1 MKKRNN
7 LSLVLGVVTA
17 IASSCTGPLSELGD
31 DQEKNAV
38 SKQELI
44 KRGKY
49 LVTIGACHDCHSPK
63 ILTPEG
69 FDIDSARL
77 LSGHPA
83 TDEIPKAVITNDW
96 VLFSNDLTAFV
107 GPWGVSFSAN
117 LTPDDTGIGNWT
129 LDQFKRAIRKGLYK
143 GLEGSRQLRPPMPW
157 QMYKTMSD
165 DDLEAVFTYLKSIK
179 PVQNNVPA
187 PISPKDINKQVTNN

>member
-1 MKKRNN
+1 MKKMNS
-7 LSLVLGVVTA
+7 LSLILGVVAA
-17 IASSCTGPLSELGD
+17 IVSSCTTPLAEIGD
-31 DQEKNAV
+31 EEENATIN
-38 SKQELI
+38 KEELI

-49 LVTIGACHDCHSPK
+49 LVTVGACHDCHSPK
-63 ILTPEG
+63 IMTPQG

-83 TDEIPKAVITNDW
+83 TDEIPEAVVTSDW

-143 GLEGSRQLRPPMPW
+143 GLEGSRPLRPPMPW
-157 QMYKTMSD
+157 QMYKTFSD

-179 PVQNNVPA
+179 PVQNNVPP
-187 PISPKDINKQVTNN
+187 PISPKDINKTN

>member
-1 MKKRNN
+1 MKKRNTF
-7 LSLVLGVVTA
+7 SLILGVFAAV
-17 IASSCTGPLSELGD
+17 ASSCTGPLGEIGD
-31 DQEKNAV
+31 EEEKATLN
-38 SKQELI
+38 KEQLI

-49 LVTIGACHDCHSPK
+49 LVTVGACHDCHSPK
-63 ILTPEG
+63 ILTPAG

-83 TDEIPKAVITNDW
+83 DDKVPAPVVTSDW

-129 LDQFKRAIRKGLYK
+129 LEQFKRAIRKGLYK
-143 GLEGSRQLRPPMPW
+143 GLEGSRPLRPPMPW
-157 QMYKTMSD
+157 QMYKTFSD
-165 DDLEAVFTYLKSIK
+165 EDLEAVFTYLKSIK
-179 PVQNNVPA
+179 PVQNNVPP
-187 PISPKDINKQVTNN
+187 PISPKDISKTK

>member
-1 MKKRNN
+1 MKKRNTF
-7 LSLVLGVVTA
+7 SLLLGVVA
-17 IASSCTGPLSELGD
+17 AAASSCNGPIADIGAKE
-31 DQEKNAV
+31 EKATLT
-38 SKQELI
+38 KEQLI

-49 LVTIGACHDCHSPK
+49 LVTVGACHDCHSPK
-63 ILTPEG
+63 ILTPQG

-83 TDEIPKAVITNDW
+83 EDKVPTPVITNDW

-129 LDQFKRAIRKGLYK
+129 LEQFKRAIRKGLYK
-143 GLEGSRQLRPPMPW
+143 GLEGSRPLRPPMPW
-157 QMYKTMSD
+157 QMYKTFSD
-165 DDLEAVFTYLKSIK
+165 EDLEAVFTYLKSIK
-179 PVQNNVPA
+179 PVQNNVPP
-187 PISPKDINKQVTNN
+187 PISPRDIAKTN

>member
-1 MKKRNN
+1 MKTKNR
-7 LSLVLGVVTA
+7 LALIFGVVTA
-17 IASSCTGPLSELGD
+17 IASSCTGPLSD
-31 DQEKNAV
+31 IKVVDEKVANN
-38 SKQELI
+38 KKELI

-83 TDEIPKAVITNDW
+83 DDEVPKAVITNDW

-143 GLEGSRQLRPPMPW
+143 GLEGSRPLRPPMPW

-165 DDLEAVFTYLKSIK
+165 EDLEAVFTYLKSIK
-179 PVQNNVPA
+179 PVSNLVPA
-187 PISPKDINKQVTNN
+187 PISPKDINKIK

>member
-1 MKKRNN
+1 MKPRNS
-7 LSLVLGVVTA
+7 LSLIFGVVTA
-17 IASSCTGPLSELGD
+17 IASSCSGPLAETRD
-31 DQEKNAV
+31 EEKNV
-38 SKQELI
+38 YDNKKELI

-63 ILTPEG
+63 ILTPQG

-83 TDEIPKAVITNDW
+83 NDEVPKALITNDW

-143 GLEGSRQLRPPMPW
+143 GLEGSRALRPPMPW
-157 QMYKTMSD
+157 QMYRTMSD

-179 PVQNNVPA
+179 PVQNLVPA
-187 PISPKDINKQVTNN
+187 PISPKDINKSK